1 MILTLPNVLTIGR
14 IAAIPVVIAL
24 LFVDG
29 HIAPWMACI
38 TFTIAAVTDIIDG
51 YLARMMKIESRLGR
65 LLDPIADKLL
75 VSAVLLTLVGMGRVS
90 ELTIVPAVI
99 ILCREILVS
108 GLREHLAQVNV
119 SLPVTWF
126 AKCKT
131 VVQMVALGFLIVGD
145 AAPSRIPARLIG
157 ELGLWGAAVVT
168 LITGWDYLK
177 AAMSHMVSGDP
188 TNQDESSS
196 KSVAPPK

>member
-1 MILTLPNVLTIGR
+1 MTAGTIVSSETR
-14 IAAIPVVIAL
+14 PIP
-24 LFVDG
+24 
-29 HIAPWMACI
+29 
-38 TFTIAAVTDIIDG
+38 
-51 YLARMMKIESRLGR
+51 
-65 LLDPIADKLL
+65 
-75 VSAVLLTLVGMGRVS
+75 GMGRVS

-145 AAPSRIPARLIG
+145 AAPSLIPARLIG